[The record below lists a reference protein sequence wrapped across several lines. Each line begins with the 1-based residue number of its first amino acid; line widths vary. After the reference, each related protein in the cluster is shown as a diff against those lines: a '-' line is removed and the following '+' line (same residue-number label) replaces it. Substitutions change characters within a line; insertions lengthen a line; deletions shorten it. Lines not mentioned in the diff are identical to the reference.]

1 MASRVVIFGPGGF
14 GREIHKPLLRRLE
27 LAKDHRVVVFA
38 ADHPE
43 MGSIHA
49 DEIGDDDE
57 VLIALGSSQSRR
69 EVAQRIKGRPGRL
82 IASTA
87 LIGPNVEI
95 GTGTV
100 ICDFAMV
107 TCDAQIGQFFQCNIY
122 SYVAHD
128 CVIGDFVTFAPR
140 VCCNGNVTIGSGSY
154 IGTGACIRPGVN
166 IGNDV
171 TVGMGAIVT
180 KDVADG
186 LTVVGNPARP
196 M

>member
-1 MASRVVIFGPGGF
+1 MVSRVVIFGPGGF
-14 GREIHKPLLRRLE
+14 GREIHQPLLRSLE
-27 LAKDHRVVVFA
+27 IAKDYRHVIFA

-43 MGSIHA
+43 TGTIHA
-49 DEIGDDDE
+49 DEIRDSDE

-69 EVAQRIKGRPGRL
+69 EVAKRIRGRPGRF

-87 LIGPNVEI
+87 LIGSNVEI

-107 TCDAQIGQFFQCNIY
+107 TCDAKIGQFFQCNIY

-154 IGTGACIRPGVN
+154 IGAGACIRPGVH
-166 IGNDV
+166 IGKDV

-196 M
+196 L